1 MRRERIRR
9 NRRRLYL
16 TLAGI
21 GAVIVFIAVFVWLVL
36 RGAKVQGPVAS
47 SSVISISSSSSTVTR
62 SFKSGTYTASG
73 DVADINGDH
82 HDLTVY
88 VKLTSSKTYTRLIIL
103 DAGSQ
108 PRIINDTG
116 DIKQK
121 KGKLTLS
128 STQANVYTYAN
139 SKTYKHNQPATT
151 VEYAARGATGTVRDY
166 TKVLKKELNNTI
178 TLKGKTPHNY
188 RYLTTNLPLQ
198 RSKKKLL
205 SLDDFKAKQTA
216 SSAESS
222 SVTSEPSIYEQ
233 PQSSSKSLSSQV
245 SVTPTPSTA
254 PSVESEH
261 SQSNQAGQSGGT
273 TGNHSNESPDTSTNN
288 GVNNGQ
294 STQNKVPDNSKAPSS
309 TPPSSAPST
318 NSNS

>member
-1 MRRERIRR
+1 MRRERIRK

-16 TLAGI
+16 TLTGI
-21 GAVIVFIAVFVWLVL
+21 GAVIIFIGVFVWLVL
-36 RGAKVQGPVAS
+36 RGAKVQGPTAS
-47 SSVISISSSSSTVTR
+47 SSATSISISSTVTS

-73 DVADINGDH
+73 DVTDTNGDH

-108 PRIINDTG
+108 PQIINDTG

-128 STQANVYTYAN
+128 SEHANVYTYA
-139 SKTYKHNQPATT
+139 SAKTYKHNQPTT
-151 VEYAARGATGTVRDY
+151 TIEYAAEGATGTVHDY
-166 TKVLKKELNNTI
+166 TTALKKELNNTI

-188 RYLTTNLPLQ
+188 RYLTTSLPLQ

-205 SLDDFKAKQTA
+205 SLDDFKTKQTA
-216 SSAESS
+216 SSSESS
-222 SVTSEPSIYEQ
+222 STTSETSTYQPSQYSEPS
-233 PQSSSKSLSSQV
+233 SRV

-261 SQSNQAGQSGGT
+261 SQGNSTGQSNGS
-273 TGNHSNESPDTSTNN
+273 TGNNGTSNNN
-288 GVNNGQ
+288 GTENNSQ
-294 STQNKVPDNSKAPSS
+294 PTPSSQASSQAPSPTQPASSS
-309 TPPSSAPST
+309 TG

>member
-1 MRRERIRR
+1 MRRERIRK

-16 TLAGI
+16 TLTGI
-21 GAVIVFIAVFVWLVL
+21 GAVVIFIGVFVWLVL
-36 RGAKVQGPVAS
+36 RGAKVQGPTAS
-47 SSVISISSSSSTVTR
+47 SSATSISISSTVTS

-73 DVADINGDH
+73 DVTDTNGDH

-88 VKLTSSKTYTRLIIL
+88 VKLTSSKTYTRLMIF
-103 DAGSQ
+103 DAGNQ

-128 STQANVYTYAN
+128 SAHANVYKYA
-139 SKTYKHNQPATT
+139 SAKTYKHNQPTTT
-151 VEYAARGATGTVRDY
+151 VEYAAEGATGTVHDY
-166 TKVLKKELNNTI
+166 TTALKKELNNTI

-188 RYLTTNLPLQ
+188 RYLTTSLPLQ

-205 SLDDFKAKQTA
+205 SLDDFKTKQTA
-216 SSAESS
+216 SSSESS
-222 SVTSEPSIYEQ
+222 STTSETSTYQPSQYSEPS
-233 PQSSSKSLSSQV
+233 SRV

-261 SQSNQAGQSGGT
+261 SQGNSTGQSNGS
-273 TGNHSNESPDTSTNN
+273 TGNNGTSNNN
-288 GVNNGQ
+288 GTENNSQ
-294 STQNKVPDNSKAPSS
+294 PTPSSQASSQAPSPTQPASSS
-309 TPPSSAPST
+309 TG